1 MPSNTITKKSNA
13 EFLKWFKPV
22 LDALKELGGSATPT
36 KVREQIITDLHL
48 TDDIVN
54 ETYGKSNTNKFANQ
68 VAFARNYLVYAG
80 YIDKSQSGIWSLTE
94 SGKTVEMTDKL
105 ASDIFI
111 TNAPKHV
118 SKEMFSHEERIEKLL
133 DFYKKSFPK
142 HWEEEKYKWQ
152 AVKSFQINF
161 DIDADNFAE
170 MFKKAVKKADNLLGS
185 VGSYP
190 AGQIQD
196 FAKEFPNETRSMFKT
211 LYDEN
216 LDLEKRLEDFKKASV
231 ELIERHNST
240 LTKDNNKYWKSSYQ
254 NENSISTYLW
264 LKYPDKYYI
273 YKFGEIVKAERF
285 LYEKPTIKKGEG
297 VKNFLRGKEIYDEL
311 CEVLKADDEIKKL
324 LKDSLS
330 DDCYADPNL
339 RTLAIDV
346 GFQFSRYY
354 DDEQSTTIVNNSSV
368 HYWLYAPGEKASKWD
383 EFYKKGIMGLGWDE
397 ISDLREFDSRD
408 EIKAK
413 LKEIHGE
420 ASAEIN
426 SSLALWEF
434 ANLMKPGDI
443 IFVKK
448 GMFKILGRGVVDSE
462 YYYDSSEKE
471 YPHIRKVKWTHNEEH
486 DHPGQAVMK
495 TLTDITDYT
504 EYVGKLNSLFEV
516 EDEPSEIKSDF
527 EPYDEDSFF
536 NEVFISPE
544 KYETIVNLLE
554 RKKNIILQGAPGVG
568 KSYAAKRLAYSIIG
582 EKNTD
587 QVKLVQFHQ
596 SYSYE
601 DFIVGFRPS
610 EKENKQFEKKYGV
623 FYEFCKKAIDDSDN
637 KYFFIIDEINRGN
650 MSKIFGE
657 LLLLIESDKRGSKN
671 KIQLLYSN
679 EDFYVPE
686 NVYIIGMMNTAD
698 RSLAMIDYAL
708 RRRFAFVEFKPAFE
722 SDGFKQKQNEISNE
736 KYNRLI
742 DCVKELNEKIISDVS
757 LGKGFRIGHS
767 YFIPKNDSDV
777 DDEWLSDV
785 VHYELIPLL
794 EEYWFDETDTL
805 SEWKRRLEDSIR

>member
-1 MPSNTITKKSNA
+1 MTEAKKSNA

-22 LDALKELGGSATPT
+22 LVALKELGGSATPA
-36 KVREQIITDLHL
+36 KVREQIKNDLHL
-48 TDDIVN
+48 SNDIVN

-80 YIDKSQSGIWSLTE
+80 YIDKSQSGIWSLTDA
-94 SGKTVEMTDKL
+94 GKSVKMTDEL
-105 ASDIFI
+105 ASDIFV

-118 SKEMFSHEERIEKLL
+118 SKEMFSHEERIEKIL

-142 HWEEEKYKWQ
+142 HWEDEKYKWQ
-152 AVKSFQINF
+152 AIKSFQNNF
-161 DIDADNFAE
+161 DVEADNFAE

-196 FAKEFPNETRSMFKT
+196 FAKEFPNETRGMFKA

-216 LDLEKRLEDFKKASV
+216 IDLEKRIEDFKKVSV
-231 ELIERHNST
+231 KLIERHNST

-273 YKFGEIVKAERF
+273 YKFGEIVKVERF
-285 LYEKPTIKKGEG
+285 LYEKPIIKKGEG
-297 VKNFLRGKEIYDEL
+297 VKNLLRGKEIYDKI
-311 CEVLKADDEIKKL
+311 CTVLETDGEIKKL
-324 LKDSLS
+324 LKESLT
-330 DDCYADPNL
+330 DDCYSDPKL

-354 DDEQSTTIVNNSSV
+354 DDEQSAAIVNNDSV
-368 HYWLYAPGEKASKWD
+368 HYWLYAPGEKANKWE
-383 EFYKKGIMGLGWDE
+383 EFHRKGIMAIGWNELG
-397 ISDLREFDSRD
+397 DLKDFISRD
-408 EIKAK
+408 EM
-413 LKEIHGE
+413 KESMKSLYGDDR
-420 ASAEIN
+420 SYTN
-426 SSLALWEF
+426 DSLATWQF
-434 ANLMKPGDI
+434 AHEIKQGDI

-448 GMFKILGRGVVDSE
+448 GMSKVLGRGVVDSD
-462 YYYDSSEKE
+462 YYFDSNEKE
-471 YPHIRKVKWTHNEEH
+471 YPHIRKVKWTHHEEH
-486 DHPGQAVMK
+486 EHPGQAVMK

-504 EYVGKLNSLFEV
+504 EYVSKLNSLFDV
-516 EDEPSEIKSDF
+516 EDEPAEIKSDY

-536 NEVFISPE
+536 SEVFISPE
-544 KYETIVNLLE
+544 KYETIINLLE

-582 EKNTD
+582 EKNTE
-587 QVKLVQFHQ
+587 QVKLIQFHQ
-596 SYSYE
+596 SYGYE
-601 DFIVGFRPS
+601 DFIEGFRPS
-610 EKENKQFEKKYGV
+610 TEEGKNFELVKGSFRK
-623 FYEFCKKAIDDSDN
+623 FCETAQNDTVDK

-650 MSKIFGE
+650 LSKILGE
-657 LLLLIESDKRGSKN
+657 LMLLIECDKRGKEN
-671 KIQLLYSN
+671 KIQLQYSK
-679 EDFYVPE
+679 DYFYVPE

-708 RRRFAFVEFKPAFE
+708 RRRFAFVEFEPAFE
-722 SDGFKQKQNEISNE
+722 NEGFKQLQKEISSE
-736 KYNRLI
+736 KYNHLI
-742 DCVKELNEKIISDVS
+742 DCVKELNEKITFDVS
-757 LGKGFRIGHS
+757 LGKGFRVGHS
-767 YFIPKNDSDV
+767 YFIPKNPSDI

-794 EEYWFDETDTL
+794 EEYWFDETDKL
-805 SEWKRRLEDSIR
+805 SEWTRKLEDSIQ